1 MPSQN
6 SSYILSNNNNNTLS
20 PNSSS
25 SPTNKNHYNNNGGGD
40 GGGKMP
46 SMSMLAHRAALEPE
60 DFDVTTDEAIPLRNK
75 SRAAALDDDAGGA
88 GSDPSAAINNPNN
101 PASRTATASGKPLH
115 VPYAPTIRSRT
126 GVVDVM
132 SPLVLK
138 DYVLLAE
145 ACKRAGRA
153 RVEATAY
160 FKIAHI
166 LSTTDEEEKP
176 KAIVYLRKF
185 LQICRRINDL
195 QGEAKALNAL
205 GIIHYEIA
213 LATCTPN
220 SKQAEML
227 LRIAL
232 GFHRQHAEIA
242 DAAGIFIANT
252 NAGLCHAHLGDHAAA
267 AESHK
272 LAASFAVQAGDRDA
286 EALALSNL
294 AAAATSCGDLAT
306 SRLCALRQLDVGH
319 ATHNPGVACEAQEQ
333 LAQLAIQRCDYQ
345 SATNHLVAALEIA
358 LKEGDQRR
366 ALRLRCQLG
375 VAQAASGLES
385 RMQDCSSN
393 MESHL
398 Q

>member
-1 MPSQN
+1 M
-6 SSYILSNNNNNTLS
+6 T
-20 PNSSS
+20 S
-25 SPTNKNHYNNNGGGD
+25 SPQKQNPATT
-40 GGGKMP
+40 
-46 SMSMLAHRAALEPE
+46 STISLSSLTHRAALEPE

-75 SRAAALDDDAGGA
+75 SRAAALDEDAGGA
-88 GSDPSAAINNPNN
+88 GGGGGDSSAINNPNN

-115 VPYAPTIRSRT
+115 VPYAPTIRCRT
-126 GVVDVM
+126 GVVDIM
-132 SPLVLK
+132 QPLVLK
-138 DYVLLAE
+138 DYILLAE

-166 LSTTDEEEKP
+166 LSTTDEEERP
-176 KAIVYLRKF
+176 KAVVYLRKY

-205 GIIHYEIA
+205 GIVHYEIA
-213 LATCTPN
+213 LSTCTQG
-220 SKQAEML
+220 STQAEML

-294 AAAATSCGDLAT
+294 AAAAASTGDLAT
-306 SRLCALRQLDVGH
+306 SRLCAQRQLDVGN

-333 LAQLAIQRCDYQ
+333 LAQLAIQRSDYAA
-345 SATNHLVAALEIA
+345 ATGHLVAALEIA
-358 LKEGDQRR
+358 LREGDQRR

-375 VAQAASGLES
+375 VAHAANAMEG
-385 RMQDCSSN
+385 RMHDCSSN